1 MWLCYV
7 SFNVI
12 NTYRVHFSG
21 SWKPSKGTYFVGYA
35 LHPIE
40 IPPNTVFQRGESCPR
55 LESFKPSLLP
65 CTGNGTA
72 MFLLQL
78 SLLYHYLHGT
88 TTQPRHDTQQ
98 QSNNHR
104 IVLCFST
111 NPSTFC
117 IVIQIE
123 RSWVPCTM
131 KQPIS
136 NNRCVVLEG
145 NLIACNSCS
154 LAPSLSISH
163 CLHLFSPSIFVYLFV
178 SLFLSGCLMDSFH
191 FCLSPS
197 NLSFYHFK
205 CVLPPPQTPPLTHF
219 PTPWLAC
226 FPLFPRS
233 MIYPA
238 IFCPNHS
245 PTPLPSLQG
254 EILVSTPQIQ
264 ATPC

>member
-1 MWLCYV
+1 M
-7 SFNVI
+7 
-12 NTYRVHFSG
+12 HFSG
-21 SWKPSKGTYFVGYA
+21 SWKPSKGTYFLGYT

-40 IPPNTVFQRGESCPR
+40 IPSNTVFQRGESCPR

-65 CTGNGTA
+65 CIGNEQL
-72 MFLLQL
+72 FIPQL

-88 TTQPRHDTQQ
+88 TTQPRPDTQQ

-117 IVIQIE
+117 IVIQNVHGTQL
-123 RSWVPCTM
+123 RSM

-154 LAPSLSISH
+154 LAPSLS
-163 CLHLFSPSIFVYLFV
+163 LAVSIFSLLPSFV
-178 SLFLSGCLMDSFH
+178 LSIPQP
-191 FCLSPS
+191 LSPS
-197 NLSFYHFK
+197 FRLSHGFLPFLSLTFK
-205 CVLPPPQTPPLTHF
+205 PFILPFQTFPAPTPHTHSSPYPF
-219 PTPWLAC
+219 CHSPISLPPWLAC
-226 FPLFPRS
+226 FPLFPWS

>member
-21 SWKPSKGTYFVGYA
+21 SWKPSKGTYFIGYA
-35 LHPIE
+35 FYLIE
-40 IPPNTVFQRGESCPR
+40 IPSNTVFQRGESCPR

-117 IVIQIE
+117 IVIQIVHGTQL
-123 RSWVPCTM
+123 RSM

-154 LAPSLSISH
+154 LAPSLS
-163 CLHLFSPSIFVYLFV
+163 
-178 SLFLSGCLMDSFH
+178 
-191 FCLSPS
+191 LSPS
-197 NLSFYHFK
+197 FLSFHLSFFLSLNLSISP
-205 CVLPPPQTPPLTHF
+205 VVSWIPPISVSHLQTFHSTIQMFPAPTPPLTHF
-219 PTPWLAC
+219 PTPPSLSLPGLLASPF
-226 FPLFPRS
+226 FPGLWF
-233 MIYPA
+233 I
-238 IFCPNHS
+238 
-245 PTPLPSLQG
+245 LPSFALT
-254 EILVSTPQIQ
+254 TPQPPSH
-264 ATPC
+264 PCRVRFW

>member
-1 MWLCYV
+1 
-7 SFNVI
+7 
-12 NTYRVHFSG
+12 
-21 SWKPSKGTYFVGYA
+21 
-35 LHPIE
+35 
-40 IPPNTVFQRGESCPR
+40 
-55 LESFKPSLLP
+55 
-65 CTGNGTA
+65 

-205 CVLPPPQTPPLTHF
+205 CVLPPPNSSPYPF
-219 PTPWLAC
+219 SPSLAC
-226 FPLFPRS
+226 LLPPFPRS

>member
-1 MWLCYV
+1 
-7 SFNVI
+7 
-12 NTYRVHFSG
+12 
-21 SWKPSKGTYFVGYA
+21 
-35 LHPIE
+35 
-40 IPPNTVFQRGESCPR
+40 
-55 LESFKPSLLP
+55 
-65 CTGNGTA
+65 

-117 IVIQIE
+117 IVIQIVHGTQL
-123 RSWVPCTM
+123 RSM

-154 LAPSLSISH
+154 LAPSLS
-163 CLHLFSPSIFVYLFV
+163 
-178 SLFLSGCLMDSFH
+178 
-191 FCLSPS
+191 LSPS
-197 NLSFYHFK
+197 FLSFHLSFFLSLNLSISPVVSWIPPISVSHLQTFHSTISN
-205 CVLPPPQTPPLTHF
+205 VSSPPQTPPLTHF

-226 FPLFPRS
+226 FPLFPGLWF
-233 MIYPA
+233 I
-238 IFCPNHS
+238 
-245 PTPLPSLQG
+245 LPSFALT
-254 EILVSTPQIQ
+254 TPQPPSH
-264 ATPC
+264 PCRVRFW

>member
-1 MWLCYV
+1 
-7 SFNVI
+7 
-12 NTYRVHFSG
+12 
-21 SWKPSKGTYFVGYA
+21 
-35 LHPIE
+35 
-40 IPPNTVFQRGESCPR
+40 
-55 LESFKPSLLP
+55 
-65 CTGNGTA
+65 

-154 LAPSLSISH
+154 LAPSLS
-163 CLHLFSPSIFVYLFV
+163 
-178 SLFLSGCLMDSFH
+178 
-191 FCLSPS
+191 LSPS
-197 NLSFYHFK
+197 FLSFHLCLFVCFFVSFWLSHGFLPFLSLTFKPFILPFK
-205 CVLPPPQTPPLTHF
+205 CFLPPLPPLPIF
-219 PTPWLAC
+219 PLPHLSPSLAC
-226 FPLFPRS
+226 LLPPF
-233 MIYPA
+233 
-238 IFCPNHS
+238 S
-245 PTPLPSLQG
+245 PVYDLSCHLLP
-254 EILVSTPQIQ
+254 
-264 ATPC
+264 

>member
-12 NTYRVHFSG
+12 NTYGVHFSG
-21 SWKPSKGTYFVGYA
+21 SWKPSKGTYFLGYT

-40 IPPNTVFQRGESCPR
+40 IPSNTVFQRGESCPR

-65 CTGNGTA
+65 CIGNEQL
-72 MFLLQL
+72 FIPQL

-117 IVIQIE
+117 IVIQNVHGTQL
-123 RSWVPCTM
+123 RSM

-154 LAPSLSISH
+154 LAPSLSISR
-163 CLHLFSPSIFVYLFV
+163 CLHLFSPSIFRSFYPSTSFH
-178 SLFLSGCLMDSFH
+178 LSGCLIDSFH
-191 FCLSPS
+191 LSLTFKPFILPFQTFPAPTPHTHSSPYPFCHSPS
-197 NLSFYHFK
+197 
-205 CVLPPPQTPPLTHF
+205 LPGLLASPFF
-219 PTPWLAC
+219 PGLW
-226 FPLFPRS
+226 F
-233 MIYPA
+233 I
-238 IFCPNHS
+238 
-245 PTPLPSLQG
+245 LPSFALT
-254 EILVSTPQIQ
+254 TPQPPSH
-264 ATPC
+264 PCRVRFW

>member
-1 MWLCYV
+1 
-7 SFNVI
+7 
-12 NTYRVHFSG
+12 
-21 SWKPSKGTYFVGYA
+21 
-35 LHPIE
+35 
-40 IPPNTVFQRGESCPR
+40 
-55 LESFKPSLLP
+55 
-65 CTGNGTA
+65 

-117 IVIQIE
+117 IVIQIVHGTQL
-123 RSWVPCTM
+123 RSM

-226 FPLFPRS
+226 FPLFPG
-233 MIYPA
+233 
-238 IFCPNHS
+238 
-245 PTPLPSLQG
+245 L
-254 EILVSTPQIQ
+254 
-264 ATPC
+264 